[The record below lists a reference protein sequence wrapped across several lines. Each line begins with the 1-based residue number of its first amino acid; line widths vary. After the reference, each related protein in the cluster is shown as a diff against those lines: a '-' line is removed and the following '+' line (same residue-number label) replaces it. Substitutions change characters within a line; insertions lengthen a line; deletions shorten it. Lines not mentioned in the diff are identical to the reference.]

1 MRKMCRVL
9 DVKEDKPPDPV
20 LQAPLCWDKN
30 SQCFA
35 ALAAGGSGRLHVLLH
50 LPFCHECLDPQDRQR
65 QPGTLRT
72 FLQGALPG
80 GVGRRDRMWASEPSH
95 KPGAKKN
102 SHHLQGEF
110 HPVPAIGLNCFL
122 VVLGANL
129 PHPATM
135 CKFQDLRDGL
145 HFSCFFHHLHRAGPR
160 GGSSETPWS

>member
-1 MRKMCRVL
+1 MSRRTSPRILFSKHH
-9 DVKEDKPPDPV
+9 
-20 LQAPLCWDKN
+20 
-30 SQCFA
+30 S
-35 ALAAGGSGRLHVLLH
+35 AGTIH

-72 FLQGALPG
+72 FLQSALPG
-80 GVGRRDRMWASEPSH
+80 GVGQRDRMWASEPSL

-102 SHHLQGEF
+102 CHHLQGEF

-129 PHPATM
+129 PHPATL

-160 GGSSETPWS
+160 GGSSETL